1 MFITF
6 EGLDFCGKSTQI
18 ELLKNFLES
27 KNKETLVI
35 REPGGTEISE
45 KIREILLDK
54 KNSGMTSETE
64 LLLFYASRAQ
74 LFKQVIEPNLKR
86 GVFVLSDRFYDSSTA
101 YQGYGRGLDIDFIK
115 ALNKF
120 ALNNKKPD
128 LTFFID
134 LPLEKLNERKL
145 KHGVS
150 NLDRIETSDEDFYKR
165 VRRGYLD
172 LANECERIKVIDG
185 TRSIEEVSKEI
196 ISVVSNHPIFRGEN
210 EK

>member
-18 ELLKNFLES
+18 ELLKNFLENE
-27 KNKETLVI
+27 NKETLVI

-145 KHGVS
+145 KHGAS

-165 VRRGYLD
+165 VRHGYLD

-196 ISVVSNHPIFRGEN
+196 ISVVSSHPIFRGEN

>member
-18 ELLKNFLES
+18 ELLKNFLENE
-27 KNKETLVI
+27 NKETLVI

-145 KHGVS
+145 KHGAS

-196 ISVVSNHPIFRGEN
+196 ISVVSSHPSFRGEN

>member
-145 KHGVS
+145 KHGAS

>member
-145 KHGVS
+145 KHGAS

-196 ISVVSNHPIFRGEN
+196 ISVVSSHPIFRGEN

>member
-18 ELLKNFLES
+18 QLLKNFLE
-27 KNKETLVI
+27 KEGKETHVI

-54 KNSGMTSETE
+54 KNTGMFPETE

-74 LFKQVIEPNLKR
+74 LFNEVILPKLSR

-101 YQGYGRGLDIDFIK
+101 YQGFGRGLDIDFIK

-120 ALNNKKPD
+120 ALNNRKPD

-134 LPLEKLNERKL
+134 LSIEKLNERKAQNKAL
-145 KHGVS
+145 E
-150 NLDRIETSDEDFYKR
+150 LDRIESSGKEFYEK
-165 VRRGYLD
+165 VRNGYLKI
-172 LANECERIKVIDG
+172 AEECSRVVIINGER
-185 TRSIEEVSKEI
+185 TIEEISEEI
-196 ISVVSNHPIFRGEN
+196 IGKVVEHPLFRG
-210 EK
+210 